1 MAAIGIRLSPAY
13 EKTQKMREL
22 QTAEKAARK
31 SVEAVDLTSKPLN
44 NEEFVEAIELGESG
58 AKRFVD
64 IKQQQFELDPTTERY
79 QDLLRQKTELKAF
92 GRSVQQVREST
103 ERLRQAE
110 LATQRAEAEL
120 NARQTE
126 VRGPQPTITQQLSE
140 DDPVVRATR
149 GKLVEPFRQRMRG
162 ETNGNNQ

>member
-13 EKTQKMREL
+13 EKTQKMRGLKSAEEAAKKEVRSIQL
-22 QTAEKAARK
+22 NKPGETRTDEEFLHGAEMGEKAIDR
-31 SVEAVDLTSKPLN
+31 LL
-44 NEEFVEAIELGESG
+44 
-58 AKRFVD
+58 D
-64 IKQQQFELDPTTERY
+64 IKQQQFELDPTTARFDELVHQRTQTGAY
-79 QDLLRQKTELKAF
+79 HKTVQDLRD
-92 GRSVQQVREST
+92 
-103 ERLRQAE
+103 